1 MKRNTIKITDKQ
13 KWLELRANDITSTDV
28 SSLFKCNPYA
38 TKLELFYRKRDK
50 EAGEFKTS
58 ERMEWGNKLEALIAE
73 KFADDYELAVAP
85 LKDYITVPELKIGSS
100 FDYRIIDESRGDGI
114 LEIKNV
120 DSLIYKNNWTE
131 DENGIQAPFH
141 IELQLQHQLLVSE
154 LQYGY
159 IVALVGGNT
168 LKVAYR
174 DRDEAVIERIQ
185 QECADFWNDVEAD
198 KAPQPSYPEDA
209 DVVIARANKADSEK
223 SIDAKDNIDLQLAID
238 AYEWRYKNHKKMA
251 DELKQRK
258 AEILDLIGDASKV
271 FSEKGKFACG
281 LTKESKG
288 KLVTQDMVGTYIN
301 PRKAFRNFRFTP
313 VTI

>member
-1 MKRNTIKITDKQ
+1 
-13 KWLELRANDITSTDV
+13 
-28 SSLFKCNPYA
+28 
-38 TKLELFYRKRDK
+38 
-50 EAGEFKTS
+50 
-58 ERMEWGNKLEALIAE
+58 MEWGNKLEALIAE

-85 LKDYITVPELKIGSS
+85 LKDYISIPELKIGSS

-131 DENGIQAPFH
+131 DDGGIQAPFH
-141 IELQLQHQLLVSE
+141 IELQLQHQLLVSG

-174 DRDEAVIERIQ
+174 DRDEAVIERIK
-185 QECADFWNDVEAD
+185 QECAEFWNDVEAG
-198 KAPQPSYPEDA
+198 KAPTPSYPEDA

-223 SIDAKDNIDLQLAID
+223 SIDATENEHYDLRTAI
-238 AYEWRYKNHKKMA
+238 AGYEWRYKSHKKMA
-251 DELKQRK
+251 DELKQYK
-258 AEILDLIGDASKV
+258 AQILDLIGDASKV
-271 FSEKGKFACG
+271 FSTDGKFACG
-281 LTKESKG
+281 MSKENKG

-301 PRKAFRNFRFTP
+301 QRKAFRNFRFTP
-313 VTI
+313 TSKD